1 MVIHH
6 NTQVDLSFSI
16 DWLYFVVVYKDDLI
30 CNSVFIETTTRK
42 IETMIRYE
50 AKTPHKAFVGCEDT
64 IEEAKAYIQ
73 SLIDCGVEIL
83 KVEYFDKDERLN
95 AIRNGE
101 I

>member
-1 MVIHH
+1 
-6 NTQVDLSFSI
+6 
-16 DWLYFVVVYKDDLI
+16 
-30 CNSVFIETTTRK
+30 
-42 IETMIRYE
+42 MIRYE

-64 IEEAKAYIQ
+64 LEEAKAYIQ